1 LSTVS
6 FNYTNFEGSG
16 IYNDTSGTVTV
27 ENSSSITRDVYNF
40 DVLYLPVALLGRI
53 AENLTSN
60 VRSVPI
66 ARHTRDRIA
75 GVRARSGGA

>member
-27 ENSSSITRDVYNF
+27 ENSSSITGDVYNF
-40 DVLYLPVALLGRI
+40 DVLYLPAALLGRI
-53 AENLTSN
+53 AEN
-60 VRSVPI
+60 
-66 ARHTRDRIA
+66 
-75 GVRARSGGA
+75 